1 MRRLPLRLV
10 LLPLF
15 IVAAGA
21 TGFWFHSLL
30 TGSPPQPVA
39 QAPRSPAP
47 VKDLQAAF
55 IEVARKV
62 RPVVVNIGAVHVG
75 RARPP
80 VAQSPLSEDP
90 VFREFFEQ
98 FFGPRQTPRPESR
111 RPSLGSGVIIDA
123 RGLVLTNFHVIK
135 GADEITVKLSSKREH
150 RGQVVGMDSKTD
162 LAVISFQPDTELA
175 VARLGDSDSL
185 QVGEWVIAIGN
196 PFGLDQTVTAGVIS
210 ATGRSDVG
218 ISTYENFIQTDAS
231 INPGNSGGPL
241 VNLQEEVVGVNTAIV
256 AAGKGIGFAIPI
268 NMAKRVVDQLVEQG
282 RVVRGWLGVAVQA
295 VTSELAETLGARQAK
310 GAVVASI
317 YPESPA
323 AEAGLRQGDL
333 IITFGKTPVEDYRH
347 LQRLVAEAKVGET
360 VTLTLL
366 RNKQPVQIPV

>member
-1 MRRLPLRLV
+1 M
-10 LLPLF
+10 
-15 IVAAGA
+15 
-21 TGFWFHSLL
+21 
-30 TGSPPQPVA
+30 
-39 QAPRSPAP
+39 
-47 VKDLQAAF
+47 
-55 IEVARKV
+55 
-62 RPVVVNIGAVHVG
+62 
-75 RARPP
+75 
-80 VAQSPLSEDP
+80 
-90 VFREFFEQ
+90 
-98 FFGPRQTPRPESR
+98 
-111 RPSLGSGVIIDA
+111 IIDA
-123 RGLVLTNFHVIK
+123 RGLVLTNLHVIK
-135 GADEITVKLSSKREH
+135 GADEITVKLSSNREH

-241 VNLQEEVVGVNTAIV
+241 VNLRKEVVGVNTAIV
-256 AAGKGIGFAIPI
+256 AAGRGIGFAIPI
-268 NMAKRVVDQLVEQG
+268 NMAKRIVDQLVEQG
-282 RVVRGWLGVAVQA
+282 RVVRGWLGVAVQP

-323 AEAGLRQGDL
+323 AGAGLRQGDL

-366 RNKQPVQIPV
+366 RNKQPVQVPVKIEEMPTQKSLSAP